1 MAGKQYVVTAPYVTF
16 KVIVD
21 GSEQIRGFYTGADVP
36 PEVTE
41 DSILHHL
48 ARGLIAEKDAPPEVV
63 EEEQQQKAAEEQ
75 HKETLEGMPG
85 GAATP
90 PAGEVPPAAPPAAP
104 AKPATAKPAASKAPA
119 SKST

>member
-63 EEEQQQKAAEEQ
+63 EEEQQKAAEEQ